1 MFATLEKD
9 AIGTDRWIAVL
20 GESEHKMGRMDG

>member
-9 AIGTDRWIAVL
+9 AIGTGRWTGVL
-20 GESEHKMGRMDG
+20 GESEHKMESG

>member
-9 AIGTDRWIAVL
+9 AVGTGRWIAVL
-20 GESEHKMGRMDG
+20 GQSEHKMESG